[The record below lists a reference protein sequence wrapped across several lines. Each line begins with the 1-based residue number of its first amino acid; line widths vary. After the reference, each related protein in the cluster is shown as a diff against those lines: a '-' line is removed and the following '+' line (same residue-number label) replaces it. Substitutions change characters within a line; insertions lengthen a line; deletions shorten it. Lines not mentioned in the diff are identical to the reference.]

1 MGQHAIVS
9 RSRVIALLT
18 AALLVGPHAAVA
30 QTDKLAQGRE
40 ALAKRLIALSQQTTF
55 SPQTAAEMLGAKLSA
70 GQRSTDVR
78 TDYELGTT
86 ALIASGEASTANKWV
101 YVSIKPAS
109 SLKLRFRHLE
119 PMLLDLPHTVAIQTA
134 HDENGTPF
142 VSAKEHLFRV
152 PAGMLVVTVP
162 AGSRAGTY
170 KGQLEKAY
178 GDEWDAAAG
187 KQKADEPVESVLLT
201 NQPRRGL
208 EKATTLRTFRE
219 RASKAPSR

>member
-9 RSRVIALLT
+9 RPRVIALLT
-18 AALLVGPHAAVA
+18 AALLVGPPAAVA

-40 ALAKRLIALSQQTTF
+40 ALAKEADHPLPTDHVQPADGGRDAGHEIERGSAIHRRANRLQ
-55 SPQTAAEMLGAKLSA
+55 LGA
-70 GQRSTDVR
+70 
-78 TDYELGTT
+78 T

-109 SLKLRFRHLE
+109 SLKLSFRHLE
-119 PMLLDLPHTVAIQTA
+119 PMLLDLPHTVAMQTA

-152 PAGMLVVTVP
+152 PAGILVVTVP

-178 GDEWDAAAG
+178 GDESDAAAG